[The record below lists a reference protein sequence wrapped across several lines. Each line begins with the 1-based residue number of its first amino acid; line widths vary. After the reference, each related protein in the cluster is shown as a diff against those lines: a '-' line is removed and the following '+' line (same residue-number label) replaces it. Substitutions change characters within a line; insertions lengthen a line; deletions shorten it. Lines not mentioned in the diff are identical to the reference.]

1 MYVHARPWLIQKI
14 ELNISKKRLKVIPE
28 LAEFSV
34 HRMISISIR
43 ITKVPKCWTKIFQ
56 STSYSVKQ
64 WVDQMIDKLTLK

>member
-43 ITKVPKCWTKIFQ
+43 ITKCTKML
-56 STSYSVKQ
+56 
-64 WVDQMIDKLTLK
+64 D